1 MEKRLASSGKRTGV
15 WLALCLV
22 ATLAGCKDDQ
32 KGTSSTQPG
41 KDSATASGS
50 GERVVTVYCWS
61 EYLPEHVRDEF
72 TKRTGIKVNHKTFD
86 SNEKLL
92 EELQAG
98 ASDYDIV
105 MPSDYTVQICK
116 RQNLIRKIDHSRIPN
131 WKNLDPKLL
140 GRAWDPKNEYAMPYF
155 WGTTGI
161 GYAKKDFPSGV
172 DSWKAMFDEKNAG
185 KILMLNDAREVLGAA
200 LLVMGKSINET
211 NPDVLKQ
218 AGEMIKNQKKLVKA
232 YDSDD
237 FANVLQRGEVS
248 LAQGFNGQIAAKVR
262 EEPAKF
268 GYSVPKEGAT
278 MWIDAFCIP
287 AKAKNADAAHEFLNF
302 VLDPEIGAQLVNEVS
317 YASANLAAKP
327 KIKPEIANDPNIYPP
342 DEVVKRTQ
350 GMVDVGDEVTE
361 QIDKIWEQVM
371 AK

>member
-1 MEKRLASSGKRTGV
+1 MKGLFVFACLFATIACATRPALAQQRT
-15 WLALCLV
+15 
-22 ATLAGCKDDQ
+22 
-32 KGTSSTQPG
+32 
-41 KDSATASGS
+41 
-50 GERVVTVYCWS
+50 VTVYCWS
-61 EYLPEHVRDEF
+61 EYLPEGVRDEF

-98 ASDYDIV
+98 AADYDIV

-131 WKNLDPKLL
+131 WKNLDPKFL
-140 GRAWDPKNEYAMPYF
+140 GREWDRNNEYAMPYF

-161 GYAKKDFPSGV
+161 GYAKKDFPNGV
-172 DSWKAMFDEKNAG
+172 DSWRVMFDERYKG
-185 KILMLNDAREVLGAA
+185 RILMLNDAREVVGAA
-200 LLVMGKSINET
+200 LLVMGKSINEK
-211 NPDVLKQ
+211 NPEVLKQ
-218 AGEMIKNQKKLVKA
+218 AGEMVKNQKKLVKV

-237 FANVLQRGEVS
+237 FHNVLARGEVS
-248 LAQGFNGQIAAKVR
+248 LAQGFNGQLAKVIS
-262 EEPAKF
+262 ENKDKF

-302 VLDPEIGAQLVNEVS
+302 VLDPEIGGQLVNEVS
-317 YASANLAAKP
+317 YASANLAARKHV
-327 KIKPEIANDPNIYPP
+327 KEEILKDPNIYPP
-342 DEVVKRTQ
+342 EDVIKRTQ
-350 GMVDVGDEVTE
+350 GMIDVGDDVTE

>member
-1 MEKRLASSGKRTGV
+1 V
-15 WLALCLV
+15 LCLV
-22 ATLAGCKDDQ
+22 AVVAVVFPTRARAQ
-32 KGTSSTQPG
+32 QRT
-41 KDSATASGS
+41 
-50 GERVVTVYCWS
+50 VTVYCWS
-61 EYLPEHVRDEF
+61 EYLPEGVRDEF

-98 ASDYDIV
+98 AADYDVV

-116 RQNLIRKIDHSRIPN
+116 RQDLIRKIDKSRIAN
-131 WKNLDPKLL
+131 WKNLDPKML
-140 GRAWDPKNEYAMPYF
+140 GREWDRNNEYAMPYF

-161 GYAKKDFPSGV
+161 GYSKKDFPNGV
-172 DSWKAMFDEKNAG
+172 DSWNAVFDARYSG

-200 LLVMGKSINET
+200 LLTMGKSINEKDP
-211 NPDVLKQ
+211 NVLRQ
-218 AGEMIKNQKKLVKA
+218 AGEKIKAQKKLVKV

-237 FANVLQRGEVS
+237 FHSVLARGEVA
-248 LAQGFNGQIAAKVR
+248 LAQGFNGQLAKVIS
-262 EEPAKF
+262 ENKDKF

-287 AKAKNADAAHEFLNF
+287 AKAKNVDAAHEFLNF
-302 VLDPEIGAQLVNEVS
+302 VLDPQIGGQLVNEVS
-317 YASANLAAKP
+317 YASANLAARKHV
-327 KIKPEIANDPNIYPP
+327 KEEILKDPNIYHP
-342 DEVVKRTQ
+342 DDVIRRTQ
-350 GMVDVGDEVTE
+350 AMIDVGDEVTE